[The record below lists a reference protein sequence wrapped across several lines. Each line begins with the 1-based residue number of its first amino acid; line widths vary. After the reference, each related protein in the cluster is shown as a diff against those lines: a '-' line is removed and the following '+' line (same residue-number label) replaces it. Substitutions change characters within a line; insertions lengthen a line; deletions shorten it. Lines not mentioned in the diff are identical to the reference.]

1 MPNVHESYEAHTSK
15 IDADGSLRSAEV
27 VYIVTDA
34 ANEDAALAAVHEHA
48 AASYR
53 GVPLSYIEIS
63 SRDNATTYHV
73 SAVYE
78 FTSSNGGGSGGSD
91 DDAPTMSFECSAG
104 TEHITRSLKQR
115 HWGSRDAGGLIG
127 WNGKSG
133 ADMQV
138 AGVDVPVAQMR
149 LAFTRTMHY
158 SEVIDTK
165 FMRKVNSIFRCV
177 NRDTW
182 KGWNPGEVLFLG
194 GSFITPLKHTSKVQ
208 VTFNFAVQLNEKKT
222 IKVAGEE
229 KTVEK
234 GGWEYI
240 WVIPKTEIG
249 NGGTLVSEIDDLYCE
264 VIFEAKDFSILGL

>member
-27 VYIVTDA
+27 VYIVTNA

-48 AASYR
+48 ATSYR

-63 SRDNATTYHV
+63 ARDNATTYHV
-73 SAVYE
+73 NAVYE
-78 FTSSNGGGSGGSD
+78 FSTSGGGGSDGD
-91 DDAPTMSFECSAG
+91 DDTPTMSFECSAG

-138 AGVDVPVAQMR
+138 SGVDVPAAQMR
-149 LAFTRTMHY
+149 LTFTRWMRY

-165 FMRKVNSIFRCV
+165 FMRKLNSVFRCV
-177 NRDTW
+177 NRDTF
-182 KGWNPGEVLFLG
+182 KGWNPGEVMFLG
-194 GSFITPLKHTSKVQ
+194 GSFVTPLKHSAKVQ

-222 IKVAGEE
+222 VKVDGQDRTIEKAGF
-229 KTVEK
+229 
-234 GGWEYI
+234 EYI
-240 WVIPKTEIG
+240 WVIPKTDIQ
-249 NGGTLVSEIDDLYCE
+249 GGKLVSEIDDLYCE
-264 VIFEAKDFSILGL
+264 AIFEAKDFSILGL